1 MLLYNRKQSADY
13 DEVTA
18 DVLVAFLQ
26 FPINILCLHSVYVPH
41 FLQFSSTPAD
51 LPIGITII
59 VVTLK
64 GEICGRGDLRSHG
77 SVTLGHHWGT
87 GLGFTQLEPFTEA
100 NFVENKRRSRTKIA
114 DLLKRFPAVAC
125 YRPFYSTVGALSIPP
140 LRYFHPVHPTREGR
154 VLLPGE
160 GGKPADV
167 FLPLIAPWLVRHP
180 SQTVLS
186 CYRVIQQDCD
196 L

>member
-1 MLLYNRKQSADY
+1 MIFLDLKLPFPPFLDIFPKHMTRAVRHPLTIKHPSKSPQMRKVCHNFNTFLSLFCQLLLLYNRKQSADY

-87 GLGFTQLEPFTEA
+87 GLGFTQLEPF
-100 NFVENKRRSRTKIA
+100 
-114 DLLKRFPAVAC
+114 
-125 YRPFYSTVGALSIPP
+125 
-140 LRYFHPVHPTREGR
+140 
-154 VLLPGE
+154 
-160 GGKPADV
+160 
-167 FLPLIAPWLVRHP
+167 
-180 SQTVLS
+180 
-186 CYRVIQQDCD
+186 
-196 L
+196 